1 MIVHIEQA
9 DNGFILASYSDD
21 LSETKT
27 VEVCKSDDE
36 LVSALGKLLKEEV
49 LCYMDAELTNAVSF
63 SFNPQKTKTK
73 C

>member
-1 MIVHIEQA
+1 MIVHTEQA

-21 LSETKT
+21 LSETYT
-27 VEVCKSDDE
+27 VEVCKGDDE
-36 LVSALGKLLKEEV
+36 LISTLGKLLKEEI
-49 LCYMDAELTNAVSF
+49 LHYMDAELTNAVSF